1 MTTKLRPY
9 LVALPI
15 VLVAWLAV
23 LTLVM
28 RLSGQAPAALVILP
42 PASFI
47 ANLPAGI
54 AVTSQGPFSL
64 TLKSSL
70 PNLTATLY
78 ATGAPIVLPA
88 GLTGCLPQS

>member
-1 MTTKLRPY
+1 MITKLRPY

-15 VLVAWLAV
+15 VLVAWLAL

-28 RLSGQAPAALVILP
+28 RVTGQAPAALVLLP
-42 PASFI
+42 SASFL
-47 ANLPAGI
+47 ANLPDGI
-54 AVTSQGPFSL
+54 AITASGPFSL